1 MPALMIVACVGQKG
15 GIGKSTIAIALAAE
29 GVARGRTV
37 LLVDGDRQATVR
49 TWAATAAEHDHP
61 VPTVIAMDATMHRP
75 GQLDA
80 VAAGYDL
87 VLIDCPARL
96 GEVPASALMVA
107 DLALLPTGPSG
118 ADTWALAESL
128 DLLQKAQTLRPGL
141 RAALVVNKQT
151 RTALGRGVRAALAG
165 VGVPVLRTELFTRV
179 AYQEAV
185 NVGQGVAQYA
195 PRDPAAAEVRALFDE
210 IVGGER
216 LHGKAE
222 RRKPTQAPAPAGS

>member
-1 MPALMIVACVGQKG
+1 MHPTMIVACVGQKG
-15 GIGKSTIAIALAAE
+15 GIGKSTLAIALAAE
-29 GVARGRTV
+29 GVERGRKV

-49 TWAATAAEHDHP
+49 TWAATAVEHQRP

-80 VAAGYDL
+80 VSAGYDL

-118 ADTWALAESL
+118 ADTWALTESL

-141 RAALVVNKQT
+141 RAALVINKQT
-151 RTALGRGVRAALAG
+151 RTALG
-165 VGVPVLRTELFTRV
+165 P
-179 AYQEAV
+179 
-185 NVGQGVAQYA
+185 
-195 PRDPAAAEVRALFDE
+195 
-210 IVGGER
+210 
-216 LHGKAE
+216 
-222 RRKPTQAPAPAGS
+222 